1 MFANVRVCESNVV
14 LLLNQF
20 SELLGMHAVAL
31 NDDITR
37 TIRLTHTTQYHSI
50 LCRGKLFLDFM
61 FLVRARN

>member
-37 TIRLTHTTQYHSI
+37 IER
-50 LCRGKLFLDFM
+50 
-61 FLVRARN
+61 